1 MRCAANFE
9 VITSVSVVADN
20 RVLTFNGH
28 EGEFTARIKNIPR
41 SEYTVPFLLSV
52 HLYFEADSLD
62 SATDVAEEHLKACLD
77 MLAFTTGTD
86 Q

>member
-41 SEYTVPFLLSV
+41 
-52 HLYFEADSLD
+52 
-62 SATDVAEEHLKACLD
+62 DVTPSFPPAGIRAGQLCCA
-77 MLAFTTGTD
+77 
-86 Q
+86 